1 MQRRR
6 STALGHRVSAQGGC
20 QTGEGMTPLAYVLI
34 AMALLDIV
42 LLYAL
47 WVALT

>member
-1 MQRRR
+1 
-6 STALGHRVSAQGGC
+6 
-20 QTGEGMTPLAYVLI
+20 MTPLAYVLI